1 MHLEVLSFDLQLLP
15 SVVGIRK
22 KEAGASLTAILDDDR
37 DRGDPVVGFALQ
49 ASERSGV
56 FIAVASG
63 LPTIA
68 EKARI
73 ELMA

>member
-1 MHLEVLSFDLQLLP
+1 LSKE
-15 SVVGIRK
+15 SER
-22 KEAGASLTAILDDDR
+22 KEAGALLTAILDDDR
-37 DRGDPVVGFALQ
+37 DRGNPVVGFALQ
-49 ASERSGV
+49 ASERSGI
-56 FIAVASG
+56 FIGVASK